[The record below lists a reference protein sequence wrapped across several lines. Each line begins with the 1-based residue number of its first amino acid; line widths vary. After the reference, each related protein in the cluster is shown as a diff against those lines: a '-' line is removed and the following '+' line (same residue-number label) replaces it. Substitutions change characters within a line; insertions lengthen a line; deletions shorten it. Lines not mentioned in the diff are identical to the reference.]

1 MSVAPLF
8 DGESFQSRLAV
19 AFTAQET
26 GIEAHSLYRLIQIQR
41 LIASHEKDSN
51 DIMHM
56 IAECARDVAHATG
69 IGIALLEG
77 GQLIC
82 RAGVV
87 TAAAS
92 IHNLTAVL
100 TPCDNRHPRT
110 EILRIENAETDS
122 RIEADIC
129 RQLGASALLMLP
141 IYQGHTLAGVLAVL
155 FAEPHTFP
163 DREVRTYQLMAS
175 LVGESLSP
183 QVEEKVEYKQTATQS
198 TVPQAI
204 LRMTSEMRKGP
215 RPQFHRE
222 PERRTETLGPCEAP
236 AASVRDWSSWSLLRA
251 RTLMRQV
258 FKRPSLNKLYW
269 KLEVVPIV
277 IVLIAVCGWIAY
289 GHRPSPVSDP
299 AIPRAIPAKLQ
310 LPPSPTIE
318 KPPKIQREGKHNARK
333 SAFKRKRIGQNEI
346 DYVTDD
352 VTIRQFG
359 PISAPKEP
367 RGRSK

>member
-1 MSVAPLF
+1 MSVTPLF

-82 RAGVV
+82 RAGVG

-110 EILRIENAETDS
+110 EILRVENAETDS

-155 FAEPHTFP
+155 FAEPHIFP

-183 QVEEKVEYKQTATQS
+183 QVE
-198 TVPQAI
+198 
-204 LRMTSEMRKGP
+204 
-215 RPQFHRE
+215 
-222 PERRTETLGPCEAP
+222 
-236 AASVRDWSSWSLLRA
+236 
-251 RTLMRQV
+251 
-258 FKRPSLNKLYW
+258 
-269 KLEVVPIV
+269 
-277 IVLIAVCGWIAY
+277 
-289 GHRPSPVSDP
+289 
-299 AIPRAIPAKLQ
+299 
-310 LPPSPTIE
+310 
-318 KPPKIQREGKHNARK
+318 
-333 SAFKRKRIGQNEI
+333 
-346 DYVTDD
+346 
-352 VTIRQFG
+352 
-359 PISAPKEP
+359 
-367 RGRSK
+367 